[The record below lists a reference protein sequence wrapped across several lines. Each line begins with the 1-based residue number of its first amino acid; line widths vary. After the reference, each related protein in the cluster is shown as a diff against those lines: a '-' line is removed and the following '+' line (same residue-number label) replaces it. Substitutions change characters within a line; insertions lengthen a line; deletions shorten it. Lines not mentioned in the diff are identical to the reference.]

1 MVAAVESM
9 AYAGEVPWHG
19 LGTKV
24 NDDLSPNQIMVKAG
38 LDWQVDK
45 VPTYARVGE
54 IEVPTGQEALV
65 RSSDNKVLTQ
75 VGKNWYPV
83 QNEEAFEF
91 FSEYCLAGDM
101 SMETAGS
108 LRDGKMVW
116 GLAKVKES
124 FDIGK
129 NDQVDSYL
137 LFANPHEY
145 GKSIDIR
152 FTPIRV
158 VCNNTLSMALAS
170 VKNQGAKLNHRKVFD
185 ADHVKETMGLA
196 SEKFSQY
203 KDVAQ
208 FLASKNFSAKA
219 LVQYYNEV
227 FPRTYQGKKPVTVEK
242 FEDLST
248 TGQDAYSVLE
258 TQPGAEMGAGTWW
271 QALNSVTYLTD
282 HKMGREADSRMASAW
297 FGRNQTRKIK
307 AVEKAVEYAEAA

>member
-1 MVAAVESM
+1 
-9 AYAGEVPWHG
+9 
-19 LGTKV
+19 
-24 NDDLSPNQIMVKAG
+24 
-38 LDWQVDK
+38 
-45 VPTYARVGE
+45 
-54 IEVPTGQEALV
+54 
-65 RSSDNKVLTQ
+65 
-75 VGKNWYPV
+75 
-83 QNEEAFEF
+83 
-91 FSEYCLAGDM
+91 
-101 SMETAGS
+101 
-108 LRDGKMVW
+108 
-116 GLAKVKES
+116 
-124 FDIGK
+124 
-129 NDQVDSYL
+129 
-137 LFANPHEY
+137 
-145 GKSIDIR
+145 
-152 FTPIRV
+152 
-158 VCNNTLSMALAS
+158 MALAS

-242 FEDLST
+242 FADLST